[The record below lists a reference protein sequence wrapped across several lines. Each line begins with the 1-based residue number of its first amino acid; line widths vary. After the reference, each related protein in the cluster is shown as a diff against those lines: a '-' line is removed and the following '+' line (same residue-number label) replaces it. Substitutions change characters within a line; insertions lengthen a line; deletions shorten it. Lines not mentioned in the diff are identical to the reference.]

1 MDVTELL
8 FRLYEGVGA
17 ALATR
22 PQKMQNRKTKG
33 AEMGST
39 KTQNT
44 WFSGLEFVVE
54 RPVTLIESG
63 SQNP

>member
-33 AEMGST
+33 AEIGKHKNPKHLVFWSRIRSR
-39 KTQNT
+39 KT
-44 WFSGLEFVVE
+44 SD
-54 RPVTLIESG
+54 SY
-63 SQNP
+63 

>member
-22 PQKMQNRKTKG
+22 PQKNAKIEKQKVQKWEAQKPKTPG
-33 AEMGST
+33 FLVS
-39 KTQNT
+39 N
-44 WFSGLEFVVE
+44 S
-54 RPVTLIESG
+54 
-63 SQNP
+63 